1 MFTREEEEEEGAN
14 GGMEGGRGGLE
25 LFKDKLYF
33 RDLVFLQYSKTD
45 TVVHGSVS
53 SYQTPV
59 CFILEIVHP
68 FQLP

>member
-1 MFTREEEEEEGAN
+1 
-14 GGMEGGRGGLE
+14 MEGGRGGLE

-45 TVVHGSVS
+45 TVVRGSVS

-59 CFILEIVHP
+59 CFILEIVLP